1 MSIYGGRRAWKDYND
16 VYQKTV
22 AGESARGNSAYAAAP
37 GDEWLAARRAAPA
50 NYLLPSTLKW
60 VRDLPVDVYPVT
72 LASRYPRIVNLIA
85 AQWNDRGGCPVIFD
99 ELLGD
104 RRGGR
109 SGFPPDAHRDIVC
122 LQEYWYNGHGLR

>member
-1 MSIYGGRRAWKDYND
+1 MADAGPGRISTTSTKRRSLANRRIGKPRAA
-16 VYQKTV
+16 V
-22 AGESARGNSAYAAAP
+22 AS
-37 GDEWLAARRAAPA
+37 DEWLALRKAAPA

-60 VRDLPVDVYPVT
+60 VQGLPADVYPVT
-72 LASRYPRIVNLIA
+72 LVARYPRIVNLIA
-85 AQWNDRGGCPVIFD
+85 AQWNDRAGCPLLLD

-109 SGFPPDAHRDIVC
+109 SGFPPAAHRDIVG

>member
-1 MSIYGGRRAWKDYND
+1 MSIYGGRRAWKDFND

-22 AGESARGNSAYAAAP
+22 AGESAHRESAAAVAS
-37 GDEWLAARRAAPA
+37 DEWLALRKAAPA

-60 VRDLPVDVYPVT
+60 VQGLPADVYPVT
-72 LASRYPRIVNLIA
+72 LVARYPRIVNLIA
-85 AQWNDRGGCPVIFD
+85 AQWNDRAGCPLLLD

-109 SGFPPDAHRDIVC
+109 SGFPPDAHRDIVG